1 MRKKKIQG
9 MLGNAYNKRRRNTRE
24 RRGCIPGKMK
34 AWNPWNAWI
43 PSIPWIPCIPKII
56 ETS

>member
-43 PSIPWIPCIPKII
+43 PSIP
-56 ETS
+56 